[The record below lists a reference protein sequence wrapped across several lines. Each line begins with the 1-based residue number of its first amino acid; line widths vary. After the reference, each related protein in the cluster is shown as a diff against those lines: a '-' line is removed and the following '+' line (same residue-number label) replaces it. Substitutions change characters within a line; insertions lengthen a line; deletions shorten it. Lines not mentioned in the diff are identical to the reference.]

1 MSALHSGISGSW
13 TIPNTSK
20 ITKNVSCRPW
30 YFIIYL
36 CLTKILVSSSRVQA
50 RGWQK
55 RSTMCDA
62 FEWSFF
68 FLLTFLSFFVCT
80 KCICRLFSILSVNY
94 KYSSHIFGSNRLTM
108 CALGICVWNAAERR
122 AFSDII
128 RNRLWNSRGIV
139 VGGGILDISHTNLG
153 LVHDLLKFVI
163 ILRIRS

>member
-1 MSALHSGISGSW
+1 MYLVDHGTSLSICVWPKYWSALHE
-13 TIPNTSK
+13 
-20 ITKNVSCRPW
+20 CRPEAGRNVQQCVMPSSDLFFA
-30 YFIIYL
+30 YFLIFL
-36 CLTKILVSSSRVQA
+36 CMHEMHS
-50 RGWQK
+50 
-55 RSTMCDA
+55 
-62 FEWSFF
+62 SFF
-68 FLLTFLSFFVCT
+68 F
-80 KCICRLFSILSVNY
+80 ILSVNY